1 MLKKLIT
8 RKSVL
13 VAFSL
18 ALTVAFTSAVVPA
31 LGGPTAHSSASTK
44 TTAKKALKTANAAL
58 AKVNAIKSSAPTPAP
73 VSAATTT
80 STIVT
85 VATDT
90 KVVGTTLTTTAPSR
104 ITANGSLQLLH
115 IMGGN
120 RYVQCKLTVDGMVAS
135 TQSSNLFID
144 GTADTAP
151 VTGGAVVPAGAH
163 TVNAVCSNG
172 GGTGQVDFEEGSLTA
187 IAIPS

>member
-1 MLKKLIT
+1 MLKKFIT
-8 RKSVL
+8 RKTVL

-31 LGGPTAHSSASTK
+31 LGGPTAHTSASTSK
-44 TTAKKALKTANAAL
+44 TAKKALKTANAAL
-58 AKVNAIKSSAPTPAP
+58 AKVNAINAAPTAAP

-80 STIVT
+80 NTIVT
-85 VATDT
+85 VSTDT

-104 ITANGSLQLLH
+104 IIANGSLQLLH

-120 RYVQCKLTVDGMVAS
+120 RYVQCKLTVNGTVTS
-135 TQSSNLFID
+135 TQSSNLFIA
-144 GTADTAP
+144 GTADTAA